1 MIKSD
6 YRWGECYCLK
16 LRPWIKIARGEQ
28 NQNLRHEGELTMK
41 ERSVRS
47 VHYQLGIIIAVFLL
61 VQVLAGLLI
70 SLGTL
75 FSASEAKWLQV
86 LGTIHTDWDPWGSVY
101 RIILG
106 LGTVAQVILGITIFF
121 LSRGRHKKTARRA

>member
-1 MIKSD
+1 M
-6 YRWGECYCLK
+6 
-16 LRPWIKIARGEQ
+16 
-28 NQNLRHEGELTMK
+28 N

-61 VQVLAGLLI
+61 VQVLAGLLL

-75 FSASEAKWLQV
+75 SSASGAKWFQV
-86 LGTIHTDWDPWGSVY
+86 LETIHTGWDPVGSVY

-106 LGTVAQVILGITIFF
+106 LVTVAQVTLGITIFF
-121 LSRGRHKKTARRA
+121 LIRARRKKTARRA